1 MINEKRVPCLHKFR
15 KQCLEP
21 SSIGFF
27 ASGLLRGF
35 SKLRCLWVSE
45 RITVCS
51 LWPKRCFDHGTL
63 LYSGVYGKSG
73 FSQHIFSDT
82 GFLERSQE
90 SRVLVAGCCRLTL
103 WSQAGQVTSLGLS
116 SLIQKNVFVW
126 SRWGKKV
133 MKRREE
139 AGPHQLED
147 PFQKDQFIIWKV
159 TKLPSVQAGSWLCV
173 LAHGFQWPLN
183 TQRPWV
189 WLWRSLR
196 HPKDHSCFPSVLL
209 TDFPFYG
216 PLALERIA
224 Q

>member
-35 SKLRCLWVSE
+35 SKLRYWWVSE

-90 SRVLVAGCCRLTL
+90 SRVLVAGCCWLTL

-116 SLIQKNVFVW
+116 SLIQKMCLCGQDGAR
-126 SRWGKKV
+126 RWWRGGTRLDHINLKIPF
-133 MKRREE
+133 RRTSLSS
-139 AGPHQLED
+139 GRS
-147 PFQKDQFIIWKV
+147 
-159 TKLPSVQAGSWLCV
+159 PSSLVYK
-173 LAHGFQWPLN
+173 LAHDSVCWPTGSNGPSTLNAPGFDCDAFSVIPK
-183 TQRPWV
+183 TTPA
-189 WLWRSLR
+189 SLQ
-196 HPKDHSCFPSVLL
+196 
-209 TDFPFYG
+209 FY
-216 PLALERIA
+216 
-224 Q
+224 